1 MKTLLSP
8 TPALSYAQGRVPI
21 DMLHSAQVLNV
32 LVLLPYLII
41 FCFFFRTLPMEGT
54 VYGLKHLL
62 VLEVRSFR
70 RAAQLPTIVS
80 CTSSLRETMS
90 LPKS

>member
-8 TPALSYAQGRVPI
+8 TPALGYAQGRVPI

-32 LVLLPYLII
+32 LVLLPYLI